1 MVTPQDIKEALQALV
16 VGSGGGRG
24 GKGANRKKKQK
35 LNAADSS
42 AFVDPD
48 ETPESAE
55 IRRLLEKLNNIQM
68 PKE

>member
-1 MVTPQDIKEALQALV
+1 LEALV
-16 VGSGGGRG
+16 SPKRT
-24 GKGANRKKKQK
+24 KKQK
-35 LNAADSS
+35 PST
-42 AFVDPD
+42 FVDPD

>member
-1 MVTPQDIKEALQALV
+1 MVTPQDIKTALEALV
-16 VGSGGGRG
+16 SP
-24 GKGANRKKKQK
+24 KRKKKQK

>member
-1 MVTPQDIKEALQALV
+1 VSPK
-16 VGSGGGRG
+16 
-24 GKGANRKKKQK
+24 RKKQRPT
-35 LNAADSS
+35 
-42 AFVDPD
+42 FVDAD

>member
-1 MVTPQDIKEALQALV
+1 VSPK
-16 VGSGGGRG
+16 
-24 GKGANRKKKQK
+24 RKKQQK
-35 LNAADSS
+35 PT
-42 AFVDPD
+42 FVDPD

>member
-1 MVTPQDIKEALQALV
+1 MHGNDVSERIISIVTPQDIKEALEALV
-16 VGSGGGRG
+16 SPKRT
-24 GKGANRKKKQK
+24 KKPKRSTF
-35 LNAADSS
+35 A
-42 AFVDPD
+42 DPD